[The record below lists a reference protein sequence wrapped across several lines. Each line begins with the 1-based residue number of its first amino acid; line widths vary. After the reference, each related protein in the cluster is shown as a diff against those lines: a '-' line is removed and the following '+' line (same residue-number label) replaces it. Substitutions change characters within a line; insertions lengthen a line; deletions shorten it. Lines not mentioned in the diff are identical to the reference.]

1 LNVNAAA
8 AGRRVVAGEPGLQ
21 MTAAAVDLSDF
32 ALWRNGFPDEL
43 FTDLRRTRPLFR
55 HGLTPG
61 VARLFSETVR
71 RDFWVTTK
79 HRHAVRLHRDV
90 DSFTAVDGPLIQ
102 PVGMFSSYPT
112 IINMDP
118 PGLNKRRKLISNA
131 FNPRAIAKLEDGIRA
146 RAARMIDHLLAE
158 GGGDWIEDVA
168 DALPMTVI
176 GDIIGIPESDRP
188 RIFDSL
194 DRILKARSPEA
205 RLSRQDEVDLYAT
218 IFGYAMELTSE
229 KRRNPADDI
238 WSTLASAVITGE
250 DGEEFSLPA
259 NELEF
264 FFFVLTFA
272 GSDTT
277 KNALA
282 IGLQAFVGNPEQM
295 ERYREQEALRSS
307 AVEEVLRWASPVAY
321 WTRTAKVDVEMDGQ
335 HIPQGDRVVSML
347 RSANRD
353 EEVFPSPF
361 MFDIGRQP
369 NPHVAFGGG
378 GPHHCLG
385 AMLARAEL
393 RAVFD
398 ELLLRCDD
406 IEIGPAKVAYPN
418 LTTNMSIYDEMAISL
433 TER

>member
-1 LNVNAAA
+1 
-8 AGRRVVAGEPGLQ
+8 
-21 MTAAAVDLSDF
+21 MTASTVDLSDF
-32 ALWRNGFPDEL
+32 ALWRNGFPDDVFTEL
-43 FTDLRRTRPLFR
+43 RHSRPLFR

-61 VARLFSETVR
+61 VAKTVK
-71 RDFWVTTK
+71 RDFWMTTK
-79 HRHAVRLHRDV
+79 HRHAVRLHRDHE
-90 DSFTAVDGPLIQ
+90 SFTAVDGPLIQ
-102 PVGMFSSYPT
+102 PADLFSSYPT

-146 RAARMIDHLLAE
+146 RAARMIDGLLAE
-158 GGGDWIEDVA
+158 GGGDWIDDVA
-168 DALPMTVI
+168 DLLPMSVI
-176 GDIIGIPESDRP
+176 GDILGIPEQDRP

-194 DRILKARSPEA
+194 DRILKARSPGSKLTPQEGI
-205 RLSRQDEVDLYAT
+205 DLFGT
-218 IFGYAMELTSE
+218 VFGYAMELTAE
-229 KRRNPADDI
+229 KRTNPTDDI

-250 DGEEFSLPA
+250 DGEEFSLPS

-282 IGLQAFVGNPEQM
+282 IGLQAFVDNPEQI
-295 ERYREQEALRSS
+295 ERYREDESLRPG

-321 WTRTAKVDVEMDGQ
+321 WTRTTAVDIEMDGQ
-335 HIPQGDRVVSML
+335 HIPKGERVVAML

-353 EEVFPSPF
+353 EEVFSSPF
-361 MFDIGRQP
+361 TFDIGRQP

-398 ELLLRCDD
+398 ELLLRGDGFTL
-406 IEIGPAKVAYPN
+406 GPAQVTYPD
-418 LTTNMSIYDEMAISL
+418 LTTNMSIYDEMPVTLSA
-433 TER
+433 R

>member
-1 LNVNAAA
+1 
-8 AGRRVVAGEPGLQ
+8 
-21 MTAAAVDLSDF
+21 MTAVAVDLSDF
-32 ALWRNGFPDEL
+32 TLWHNGFPEEL
-43 FTDLRRTRPLFR
+43 FAELRRSRPLFR
-55 HGLTPG
+55 HDVTPG
-61 VARLFSETVR
+61 VAKLFSGTVQR
-71 RDFWVTTK
+71 EFWVTTK
-79 HRHAVRLHRDV
+79 HRHAVRLHRDT

-102 PVGMFSSYPT
+102 PTDLFSSYPT

-118 PGLNKRRKLISNA
+118 PGLNKRRKLIAGA

-146 RAARMIDHLLAE
+146 RAARMIDRLLAAS
-158 GGGDWIEDVA
+158 GGDWIEDVA

-188 RIFDSL
+188 RIFDVF
-194 DRILKARSPEA
+194 DRILKARSGET
-205 RLSRQDEVDLYAT
+205 RLSRQEEIDLYAT
-218 IFGYAMELTSE
+218 IFGYAMELTAE

-250 DGEEFSLPA
+250 DGEEFSLA
-259 NELEF
+259 TNELEF
-264 FFFVLTFA
+264 FFFVLAFA

-282 IGLQAFVGNPEQM
+282 IGLQAFVENPLQI
-295 ERYREQEALRSS
+295 ERYRAEEAVRPG

-321 WTRTAKVDVEMDGQ
+321 WTRTTKVDVEMDGL

-353 EEVFPSPF
+353 EEVFDSPF
-361 MFDIGRQP
+361 TFDIGRQP

-393 RAVFD
+393 RAVLD
-398 ELLLRCDD
+398 ELLLRGDD
-406 IEIGPAKVAYPN
+406 IVLGPAKVAYPN
-418 LTTNMSIYDEMAISL
+418 LTTNMSIYDEMAISV
-433 TER
+433 TERR

>member
-1 LNVNAAA
+1 
-8 AGRRVVAGEPGLQ
+8 
-21 MTAAAVDLSDF
+21 MTASTVDLSDF
-32 ALWRNGFPDEL
+32 ALWRNGFPDDVFTEL
-43 FTDLRRTRPLFR
+43 RHSRPLFR

-61 VARLFSETVR
+61 VAKTVK
-71 RDFWVTTK
+71 RDFWMTTK
-79 HRHAVRLHRDV
+79 HRHAVRLHRDYE
-90 DSFTAVDGPLIQ
+90 SFTAVDGPLIQ
-102 PVGMFSSYPT
+102 PADLFSSYPT

-146 RAARMIDHLLAE
+146 RAARMIDGLLAE
-158 GGGDWIEDVA
+158 GGGDWIDDVA
-168 DALPMTVI
+168 DLLPMSVI
-176 GDIIGIPESDRP
+176 GDILGIPEQDRP

-194 DRILKARSPEA
+194 DRILKARSPGSKLTPQEGI
-205 RLSRQDEVDLYAT
+205 DLFGT
-218 IFGYAMELTSE
+218 VFGYAMELTAE
-229 KRRNPADDI
+229 KRTNPTDDI

-250 DGEEFSLPA
+250 DGEEFSLPS

-282 IGLQAFVGNPEQM
+282 IGLQAFVDNPEQI
-295 ERYREQEALRSS
+295 ERYREDESLRPG

-321 WTRTAKVDVEMDGQ
+321 WTRTTAVDIELDGQ
-335 HIPQGDRVVSML
+335 HIPRGERVVAML

-353 EEVFPSPF
+353 EEVFSSPF
-361 MFDIGRQP
+361 TFDIGRQP

-398 ELLLRCDD
+398 ELLLRGDG
-406 IEIGPAKVAYPN
+406 ITLGPALVTYPN
-418 LTTNMSIYDEMAISL
+418 LTTNMSIYDEMPVTLSA
-433 TER
+433 R

>member
-1 LNVNAAA
+1 
-8 AGRRVVAGEPGLQ
+8 
-21 MTAAAVDLSDF
+21 MTASTVDLSDF
-32 ALWRNGFPDEL
+32 ALWRNGFPDEM
-43 FTDLRRTRPLFR
+43 FTELRHSRPLFR

-61 VARLFSETVR
+61 VAKTVK
-71 RDFWVTTK
+71 RDFWMTTK
-79 HRHAVRLHRDV
+79 HRHAVRLHRDHE
-90 DSFTAVDGPLIQ
+90 SFTAVDGPLIQ
-102 PVGMFSSYPT
+102 PADLFSSYPT

-146 RAARMIDHLLAE
+146 RAARMIDALLAE
-158 GGGDWIEDVA
+158 GGGDWIDDVA
-168 DALPMTVI
+168 DLLPMAVI
-176 GDIIGIPESDRP
+176 GDILGIPEQDRP

-194 DRILKARSPEA
+194 DRILKARSPGSKLTPQEGI
-205 RLSRQDEVDLYAT
+205 DLFGT
-218 IFGYAMELTSE
+218 VFGYAMELTAE
-229 KRRNPADDI
+229 KRTNPTDDI

-250 DGEEFSLPA
+250 DGEEFSLPS

-282 IGLQAFVGNPEQM
+282 IGLQAFVDNPEQI
-295 ERYREQEALRSS
+295 ERYREDESLRPG

-321 WTRTAKVDVEMDGQ
+321 WTRTTAVDIEMDGL
-335 HIPQGDRVVSML
+335 HIPKGERVVAML

-353 EEVFPSPF
+353 EEVFSSPF
-361 MFDIGRQP
+361 TFDIGRQP

-398 ELLLRCDD
+398 ELLLRGDGFTL
-406 IEIGPAKVAYPN
+406 GPAQVTYPD
-418 LTTNMSIYDEMAISL
+418 LTTNMSIYDEMPVTLSA
-433 TER
+433 R

>member
-1 LNVNAAA
+1 
-8 AGRRVVAGEPGLQ
+8 
-21 MTAAAVDLSDF
+21 MTASTVDLSDF
-32 ALWRNGFPDEL
+32 ALWRNGFPDDVFTEL
-43 FTDLRRTRPLFR
+43 RHSRPLFR

-61 VARLFSETVR
+61 VAKIVK
-71 RDFWVTTK
+71 RDFWMTTK
-79 HRHAVRLHRDV
+79 HRHAVRLHRDYE
-90 DSFTAVDGPLIQ
+90 SFTAVNGPLIQ
-102 PVGMFSSYPT
+102 PADLFSSYPT

-146 RAARMIDHLLAE
+146 RAARMIDGLLAE
-158 GGGDWIEDVA
+158 GGGDWIDDVA
-168 DALPMTVI
+168 DLLPMSVI
-176 GDIIGIPESDRP
+176 GDILGIPEQDRP

-194 DRILKARSPEA
+194 DRILKARSPGSKLTPQEGI
-205 RLSRQDEVDLYAT
+205 DLFGT
-218 IFGYAMELTSE
+218 VFGYAMELTAE
-229 KRRNPADDI
+229 KRTNPTDDI

-250 DGEEFSLPA
+250 DGEEFSLPS

-282 IGLQAFVGNPEQM
+282 IGLQAFVDNPEQI
-295 ERYREQEALRSS
+295 ERYREDESLRPG

-321 WTRTAKVDVEMDGQ
+321 WTRTTAVDIEMDGQ
-335 HIPQGDRVVSML
+335 HIPKGERVVAML

-353 EEVFPSPF
+353 EEVFSSPF
-361 MFDIGRQP
+361 TFDIGRQP

-398 ELLLRCDD
+398 ELLLRGDG
-406 IEIGPAKVAYPN
+406 IALGPALVTYPD
-418 LTTNMSIYDEMAISL
+418 LTTNMSIYDEMSVTLSA
-433 TER
+433 R

>member
-1 LNVNAAA
+1 
-8 AGRRVVAGEPGLQ
+8 
-21 MTAAAVDLSDF
+21 
-32 ALWRNGFPDEL
+32 
-43 FTDLRRTRPLFR
+43 
-55 HGLTPG
+55 
-61 VARLFSETVR
+61 
-71 RDFWVTTK
+71 
-79 HRHAVRLHRDV
+79 
-90 DSFTAVDGPLIQ
+90 
-102 PVGMFSSYPT
+102 
-112 IINMDP
+112 MDP

-146 RAARMIDHLLAE
+146 RAARMIDNLLAKRE
-158 GGGDWIEDVA
+158 GDWIEDVA

-188 RIFDSL
+188 EIFGVL

-205 RLSRQDEVDLYAT
+205 LLSRQDEIDLYT
-218 IFGYAMELTSE
+218 KIFGYAMELTAE

-250 DGEEFSLPA
+250 DGEQFSLPT

-282 IGLQAFVGNPEQM
+282 TGLQAFIANPAQI
-295 ERYREQEALRSS
+295 ERYREADALRPS

-353 EEVFPSPF
+353 EEVFDSPF
-361 MFDIGRQP
+361 TFDIGRHP

-406 IEIGPAKVAYPN
+406 IQIGPAKVAYPN

>member
-1 LNVNAAA
+1 
-8 AGRRVVAGEPGLQ
+8 
-21 MTAAAVDLSDF
+21 MTASTVDLSDF
-32 ALWRNGFPDEL
+32 ALWRNGFPDDVFTEL
-43 FTDLRRTRPLFR
+43 RHSRPLFR

-61 VARLFSETVR
+61 VAKTVK
-71 RDFWVTTK
+71 RDFWMTTK
-79 HRHAVRLHRDV
+79 HRHAVRLHRDHE
-90 DSFTAVDGPLIQ
+90 SFTAVDGPLIQ
-102 PVGMFSSYPT
+102 PADLFSSYPT

-146 RAARMIDHLLAE
+146 RAARMIDALLAE
-158 GGGDWIEDVA
+158 GGGDWIDDVA
-168 DALPMTVI
+168 DLLPMSVI
-176 GDIIGIPESDRP
+176 GDILGIPEQDRP

-194 DRILKARSPEA
+194 DRILKARSPGSKLTPQEGI
-205 RLSRQDEVDLYAT
+205 DLFGT
-218 IFGYAMELTSE
+218 VFGYAMELTAE
-229 KRRNPADDI
+229 KRTNPTDDI

-250 DGEEFSLPA
+250 DGEEFSLPS

-282 IGLQAFVGNPEQM
+282 IGLQAFVDNPEQI
-295 ERYREQEALRSS
+295 ERYREDESLRPG

-321 WTRTAKVDVEMDGQ
+321 WTRTTAVDIEMDGQ
-335 HIPQGDRVVSML
+335 HIPKGERVVAML

-353 EEVFPSPF
+353 EEVFSSPF
-361 MFDIGRQP
+361 TFDIGRQP

-398 ELLLRCDD
+398 ELLLRGDGFTL
-406 IEIGPAKVAYPN
+406 GPAQVTYPD
-418 LTTNMSIYDEMAISL
+418 LTTNMSIYDEMPVTLSA
-433 TER
+433 R